1 MSAGSAGRQ
10 EMKYQTGAC
19 ALIASVLC
27 ACAST
32 SDIWVHK
39 SVSVK
44 QPLETSST
52 LWLGSR
58 SARVLNSEK
67 FEDIAHR
74 FSTQLEQIGFQI
86 VDRKADSAYQAYI
99 WFGKRGER
107 RKQFSNVT
115 DGMNIWTEYTWA
127 ATFEILNQGQ
137 AGQRQ
142 VYLAEAE
149 TAVWCPSISSVLNE
163 LVDELLE
170 GFPLQKSAEGS
181 TLNTYSP
188 SQC

>member
-1 MSAGSAGRQ
+1 MVMGSAGRQ
-10 EMKYQTGAC
+10 EMKYQNAVC
-19 ALIASVLC
+19 ALIVSILC
-27 ACAST
+27 ACAGNA
-32 SDIWVHK
+32 DIWIHK
-39 SVSVK
+39 RVSIK
-44 QPLETSST
+44 QPLEASST

-67 FEDIAHR
+67 FEDIAQQ
-74 FSTQLEQIGFQI
+74 FSAQLEQIGFQI
-86 VDRKADSAYQAYI
+86 VDRRADSAYQAYI

-107 RKQFSNVT
+107 REQFSNVT
-115 DGMNIWTEYTWA
+115 DGINIWTEYTWA
-127 ATFEILNQGQ
+127 ATFEILHQSQVGR
-137 AGQRQ
+137 RQ

-163 LVDELLE
+163 LFDELLK

-181 TLNTYSP
+181 TLHKYSP